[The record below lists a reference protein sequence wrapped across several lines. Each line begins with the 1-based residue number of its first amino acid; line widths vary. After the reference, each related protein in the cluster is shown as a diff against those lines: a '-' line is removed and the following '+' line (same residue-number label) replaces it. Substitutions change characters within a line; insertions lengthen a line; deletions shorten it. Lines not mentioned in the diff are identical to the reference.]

1 MVRIDMQSTIRQA
14 ERQFASLGREIK
26 DKAIV
31 RALNDTLR
39 KANTQSSREI
49 KAQGYNLKV
58 SRIKQSIRLSR
69 ATRTQLKAVMRAMP
83 DSINLKHFSAKQV
96 GKNKMVRDSKGR
108 LSYATSSNSGV
119 RVKVKGASVLLR
131 HAFIGKNGLV
141 FEREQGSSG
150 NIFKFRGGFE
160 RDQGKIKP
168 LSGVPVSKM
177 MKNDIVWNALTDL
190 ARDHFPVR
198 LRHHLQ
204 RALR

>member
-1 MVRIDMQSTIRQA
+1 MININMQSTIRQA
-14 ERQFASLGREIK
+14 ERQFASVSRELK

-31 RALNDTLR
+31 RALNDTIA

-69 ATRTQLKAVMRAMP
+69 ASRTKLKAVLRAMP

-96 GKNKMVRDSKGR
+96 GKNTLVRDAKGK
-108 LSYATSSNSGV
+108 LSYKRSANSGV
-119 RVKVKGASVLLR
+119 RVKVKGGAVLLR
-131 HAFIGKNGLV
+131 HAFIGRNGLV
-141 FEREQGSSG
+141 FEREKDSSG

-160 RDQGKIKP
+160 RDKGKIKP
-168 LSGVPVSKM
+168 LHGVPVSKM
-177 MKNDIVWNALTDL
+177 IKNDIVWNTLTDL

-198 LRHHLQ
+198 LQHHLR
-204 RALR
+204 RAMR

>member
-1 MVRIDMQSTIRQA
+1 MININMQSTIRQA

-69 ATRTQLKAVMRAMP
+69 ATRTNLTAVLRAMP
-83 DSINLKHFSAKQV
+83 ESINLKHFGARQV
-96 GKNKMVRDSKGR
+96 GKSKIVRDARGR
-108 LSYATSSNSGV
+108 MSYKISPSAGV
-119 RVKVKGASVLLR
+119 RVKVKGASVLLK
-131 HAFIGKNGLV
+131 HAFIGKDGLV
-141 FEREQGSSG
+141 FQRIQGEQG
-150 NIFKFRGGFE
+150 NIFNYGNGFE
-160 RDQGKIKP
+160 VDKGKVKP
-168 LSGVPVSKM
+168 LYGVPVSKM
-177 MKNDIVWNALTDL
+177 MQNDIVWNALTDL

-198 LRHHLQ
+198 LRHHLT
-204 RALR
+204 RALG